1 MDIKATT
8 ERLISRHGT
17 CNPFRICKDL
27 EIIIVHSELG
37 SETRGLIRKYKRS
50 YIICINS
57 ELDELEQL
65 KTCAHELGHYMLHR
79 NVNTLFMR
87 TCTYLK
93 TDRYEIEAT
102 EFGNLLLKN
111 ILDIKQT

>member
-8 ERLISRHGT
+8 ELLIKRYGT

-27 EIIIVHSELG
+27 EIIVVFSNLG
-37 SETRGLIRKYKRS
+37 LETRGLIKKYKRS

-57 ELDELEQL
+57 ELNELEQL
-65 KTCAHELGHYMLHR
+65 RTCAHELGHYMLHK
-79 NVNTLFMR
+79 NVNTLFMK

-93 TDRYEIEAT
+93 TDKYEIEAN
-102 EFGNLLLKN
+102 EFEYLLLEN
-111 ILDIKQT
+111 IRCHE